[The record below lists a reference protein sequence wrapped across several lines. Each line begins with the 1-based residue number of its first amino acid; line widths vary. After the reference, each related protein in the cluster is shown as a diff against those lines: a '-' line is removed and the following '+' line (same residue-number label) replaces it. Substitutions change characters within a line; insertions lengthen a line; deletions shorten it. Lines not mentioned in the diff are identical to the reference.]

1 MIRPTLSA
9 RMTDRVRVAIQ
20 PSRPLHSAA
29 MTMPDETSDVDN
41 QPAGVWLDLR
51 AAQHR
56 LGVSERTLHR
66 RIATGK
72 LRRRTRLDGR
82 LEVWLPAAPGP
93 TLSDEMTDSVSTTDH
108 ERQLVIVE
116 RFGETIRGLVEPLQR
131 DLAEARGQ
139 VERLAR
145 ENGELSERT
154 RHMEARV
161 AELEARLLA
170 SETSGAKSDTSDRAS
185 DTVSHL
191 PEASSGSTARPW
203 WRFW

>member
-1 MIRPTLSA
+1 MMLS
-9 RMTDRVRVAIQ
+9 
-20 PSRPLHSAA
+20 
-29 MTMPDETSDVDN
+29 DETSDVDGQ
-41 QPAGVWLDLR
+41 QPGEWLDMR

-82 LEVWLPAAPGP
+82 LEVWLPSAPGP
-93 TLSDEMTDSVSTTDH
+93 TLSDDMTDSVGTANH
-108 ERQLVIVE
+108 ERQLAIVE

-131 DLAEARGQ
+131 DLSEARGQ

-154 RHMEARV
+154 RSMEARI
-161 AELEARLLA
+161 AELEARLEPPA
-170 SETSGAKSDTSDRAS
+170 ATADVTDRAS
-185 DTVSHL
+185 DSVSQTA
-191 PEASSGSTARPW
+191 EAPSVPATRPW